1 MCILELREVAILLLL
16 NCTQIHSNKCTLVIC
31 REICDYNNKINLWQV
46 EFVMCLLLDIEH
58 LSIKCCNKSCNNT
71 KHNSWIHTTTLHIYL
86 HYHIRFHGAV
96 MPTVTP
102 SAMLSAAGSQCHG
115 GASLP
120 GWECSA
126 VAVWCWHLVWQ
137 QQLYIMESALANI
150 VLVAATV
157 CMWVKLATLLI
168 LAWWVSAV

>member
-1 MCILELREVAILLLL
+1 
-16 NCTQIHSNKCTLVIC
+16 
-31 REICDYNNKINLWQV
+31 
-46 EFVMCLLLDIEH
+46 MCLLLDIEH

-71 KHNSWIHTTTLHIYL
+71 IHNSWIHTTTLHY
-86 HYHIRFHGAV
+86 IRFHGAV
-96 MPTVTP
+96 MPMVTP

-137 QQLYIMESALANI
+137 QQLYIMELALANI

-157 CMWVKLATLLI
+157 CMWVKLATVLLI
-168 LAWWVSAV
+168 SAWCVSVRLILSVCMEMRTADSGWENGKYLPRVWMDRN

>member
-1 MCILELREVAILLLL
+1 MGFSLIVYLLELSVVAILLLL

-31 REICDYNNKINLWQV
+31 MEICNYNNKIKLWV
-46 EFVMCLLLDIEH
+46 CHVTCAFSWTLNTH
-58 LSIKCCNKSCNNT
+58 CNNT
-71 KHNSWIHTTTLHIYL
+71 IHNIWIHRRTLS
-86 HYHIRFHGAV
+86 HGAV
-96 MPTVTP
+96 MPMVTP

-137 QQLYIMESALANI
+137 QQLYIMELALANI

-157 CMWVKLATLLI
+157 CMWVKLQF
-168 LAWWVSAV
+168 SSS

>member
-1 MCILELREVAILLLL
+1 
-16 NCTQIHSNKCTLVIC
+16 
-31 REICDYNNKINLWQV
+31 
-46 EFVMCLLLDIEH
+46 MCLLLDIEH

-96 MPTVTP
+96 MPMVTP

-137 QQLYIMESALANI
+137 QQLYIMELALANI

-157 CMWVKLATLLI
+157 CMWVKLATVLLI
-168 LAWWVSAV
+168 LAWCVSVRLILSVCLEMRIADSGWENGKYLPRVWMDRN